1 MRWNWISWFD
11 NLVRRFK
18 AGYLAAMASCCLLGT
33 GGCAVIGPDYI
44 RPDFPEPSEWIEI
57 SSRKIKTEEA
67 DFSKWWSVFNDP
79 VLDMLVEKVH
89 NDNLD
94 LHIAGI
100 RILEARAR
108 LGIAVGGLY
117 PQNQQAR
124 GGYTYTRAS
133 ENLANT
139 SGADLRYSELDIGFD
154 AAWELDIWGKFRR
167 AVESEVRTLEAS
179 FAGYDDIVVSL
190 TAELARTYFLLRT
203 TEERLSIARE
213 NVKIQQRSLEI
224 TEARFQGGAV
234 SELDV
239 TQTRSLLS
247 STQATIPRLESDRRQ
262 LKNAIAVLIGT
273 LPSAVEEIIGN
284 PGKIPTVPEEVA
296 AGVPAEMLRRRPD
309 IRLAEHQLAAQSAR
323 IGLARA
329 DLYPHFTLFGS
340 IGFRSS
346 DGKNTKAGSNSG
358 SNLSD
363 LFNSESLEFFGGPAF
378 SWDIFNYGRITNRV
392 RVEDARFQQLAL
404 DYENTVLRA
413 ASEVEDAMTAF
424 LRSQEEAIFTLESV
438 QATKRSVDIS
448 LLQYREGLVD
458 YQRVLDA
465 LRTLATQQDSLTSVR
480 GSIGINLII
489 LYKALGGGWQARA
502 GKDFVPEN
510 LVDQMRKRT
519 DWGNLLEP
527 EKTPPGQLE
536 PYADENEKKWK
547 APVW

>member
-1 MRWNWISWFD
+1 MRSKWISWFD

-18 AGYLAAMASCCLLGT
+18 AGYPSVMVSCCLLWM
-33 GGCAVIGPDYI
+33 GGCAMIGPDYI
-44 RPDFPEPSEWIEI
+44 KPDVPGPSEWIEI
-57 SSRKIKTEEA
+57 SNPKIKTEEA

-89 NDNLD
+89 SDNLD

-108 LGIAVGGLY
+108 LGIAIGGFY
-117 PQNQQAR
+117 PQNQRAA

-139 SGADLRYSELDIGFD
+139 LGADLRYSELYIGFD

-167 AVESEVRTLEAS
+167 AVESEISTLEAA
-179 FAGYDDIVVSL
+179 FAGYDDILVSL

-213 NVKIQQRSLEI
+213 NVKIQKRTLEI
-224 TEARFQGGAV
+224 TESRFHGGAV

-239 TQTRSLLS
+239 SQARSLLAG
-247 STQATIPRLESDRRQ
+247 TQATIPRLESDRRQ

-273 LPSAVEEIIGN
+273 LPSAVEDILGN

-296 AGVPAEMLRRRPD
+296 TGVPAEMLRRRPD
-309 IRLAEHQLAAQSAR
+309 IRLAEHQLASQSAR

-340 IGFRSS
+340 IAFRSS
-346 DGKNTKAGSNSG
+346 DGKNTGAGSSSG

-363 LFNSESLEFFGGPAF
+363 MFNSESLEFFGGPAF

-413 ASEVEDAMTAF
+413 ASEVEDAMAAF
-424 LRSQEEAIFTLESV
+424 LRSQEEAVFTSESV
-438 QATKRSVDIS
+438 EATKRSVDIS
-448 LLQYREGLVD
+448 LLQYREGLAD

-465 LRTLATQQDSLTSVR
+465 QRALANQQDSLTSVR
-480 GSIGINLII
+480 GSIGINLIA
-489 LYKALGGGWQARA
+489 LYKALGGGWQSHAE
-502 GKDFVPEN
+502 KDPVPDT
-510 LVDQMRKRT
+510 LMDQMRKRT
-519 DWGNLLEP
+519 DWGNILKP
-527 EKTPPGQLE
+527 EKQTINQPK
-536 PYADENEKKWK
+536 PYTSENEKKWK